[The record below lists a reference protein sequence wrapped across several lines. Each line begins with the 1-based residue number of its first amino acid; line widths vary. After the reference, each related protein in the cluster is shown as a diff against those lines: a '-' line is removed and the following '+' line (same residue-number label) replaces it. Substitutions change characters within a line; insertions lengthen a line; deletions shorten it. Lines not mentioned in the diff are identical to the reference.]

1 MARDGDWDSDV
12 RLRLGHMRI
21 LGSRDFMTQLRQRLR
36 LADSIDVACIV
47 QASVVYDK
55 GSARQLVRLK
65 QPSPSPDSE

>member
-21 LGSRDFMTQLRQRLR
+21 LESRDFMTQLR